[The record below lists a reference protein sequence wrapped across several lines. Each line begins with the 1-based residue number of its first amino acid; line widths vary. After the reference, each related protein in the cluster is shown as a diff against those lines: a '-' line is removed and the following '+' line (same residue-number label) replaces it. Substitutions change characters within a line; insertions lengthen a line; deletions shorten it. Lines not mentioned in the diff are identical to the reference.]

1 VRKIEL
7 VERQL
12 LDADDLADV
21 LVVAWEIFG
30 LVGGL
35 AADCADRAPDMYPA
49 FMFARGA
56 AVNGRNAV
64 ASAPSMP
71 PGRSVLAES
80 SKPSATDMY
89 EVADAIAGLASALGA
104 RLREAARLADDGD
117 RIACQ
122 NAARDADRIVGLLAE
137 SA

>member
-1 VRKIEL
+1 MRRIEL

-12 LDADDLADV
+12 VEADDLADV
-21 LVVAWEIFG
+21 LVAAWEIFD

-35 AADCADRAPDMYPA
+35 AADCADRAADMYPA

-56 AVNGRNAV
+56 AVDGRNAI

-71 PGRSVLAES
+71 AGRSVLVES
-80 SKPSATDMY
+80 SKPAATDVY
-89 EVADAIAGLASALGA
+89 EVADAIAGLASVLGT

-117 RIACQ
+117 CTACQ
-122 NAARDADRIVGLLAE
+122 DAARDADRIVGLLAE

>member
-1 VRKIEL
+1 MRQIEL

-12 LDADDLADV
+12 VEADDLADV
-21 LVVAWEIFG
+21 LAVGWEIFD

-35 AADCADRAPDMYPA
+35 AADCADRAADMYPA

-56 AVNGRNAV
+56 AVNGRNAI

-71 PGRSVLAES
+71 AGRSVLVES
-80 SKPSATDMY
+80 AKPSATDVY
-89 EVADAIAGLASALGA
+89 DIADAIARLASVLGT

-117 RIACQ
+117 RTICQ
-122 NAARDADRIVGLLAE
+122 NAARDADRIVELLAE